1 MYFSYYIIYLYRYT
15 AKTIL
20 CIAGDRRCTVKKEGE
35 EMFKKKESSAPKQV
49 KAINPML
56 ILVAF
61 LVVAAIATYLVP
73 AGTFDRVAND
83 VTGYSMVDPGSYHH
97 VAQNPIKIF
106 DFFMAIPNGLAGS
119 GGLIFFILIVGGALQ
134 VIQATGAIDIGLKNL
149 IKKFAG
155 KENLLLIA
163 ILLTF
168 GLLSCFAA
176 TSEEFLAFMPLIY
189 MVCLG
194 LGFDSMVA
202 AFLVL
207 GASSIG
213 YCGGMTNA
221 YTVGVAQT
229 IAELPMFSGIGYRA
243 VVFVV
248 FEIVSI
254 IWLCAYT
261 TKIRKNPEKSL
272 MYEIDSQY
280 RTALD
285 LSDIPPMTTRHKLV
299 LLTFILGIAAM
310 VWGILARGFYLTEM
324 GAVFIIMTV
333 AAGIVGGLD
342 GNQIC
347 NEFVEGTKSLLW
359 VGLVMGLCKGVTN
372 VLTDANIIDTVIN
385 VMASLLH
392 GLPQTISACAMFAV
406 QDIINFVI
414 PSGSGQAAVTMPLM
428 VPLGD
433 LLGINR
439 QLNVLAF
446 QFGDSLSNMVTPA
459 GAKLMAGIAMC
470 HIPYRKWL
478 KFFLPCFALWCVTS
492 FALLIIATLI
502 NYGPF

>member
-1 MYFSYYIIYLYRYT
+1 
-15 AKTIL
+15 
-20 CIAGDRRCTVKKEGE
+20 
-35 EMFKKKESSAPKQV
+35 MFKKKKASAPKQI

-56 ILVAF
+56 ILVIF
-61 LVVAAIATYLVP
+61 LAIAAIATYIVP
-73 AGTFDRVAND
+73 AGSFDRVANSA
-83 VTGYSMVDPGSYHH
+83 TGYSMVNPGSYHS
-97 VAQNPIKIF
+97 VAQNPISIF
-106 DFFMAIPNGLAGS
+106 GFFMAVPKGLTDS

-163 ILLTF
+163 ILIAF
-168 GLLSCFAA
+168 GLLSAFAA

-207 GASSIG
+207 GSSSIG
-213 YCGGMTNA
+213 YCSGMTNA

-229 IAELPMFSGIGYRA
+229 IAQLPMFSGIGYRA

-248 FEIVSI
+248 FEAVSI
-254 IWLCAYT
+254 VWLCIYAG
-261 TKIRKNPEKSL
+261 KIRKTPAKSL
-272 MYEIDSQY
+272 MFDIDSQY
-280 RTALD
+280 RTPLD
-285 LSDIPPMTTRHKLV
+285 LSNIPPMTMRHKLV
-299 LLTFILGIAAM
+299 LLTFVIGIAVM
-310 VWGILARGFYLTEM
+310 IWGILVKGFYLTEM
-324 GAVFIIMTV
+324 GGVFMIMTV
-333 AAGIVGGLD
+333 VSGLVGGLD

-372 VLTDANIIDTVIN
+372 ILTDANIIDTLIN
-385 VMASLLH
+385 VMAGLLH
-392 GLPQTISACAMFAV
+392 GVPHTIAACAMFAV
-406 QDIINFVI
+406 QDIINFFI

-428 VPLGD
+428 TPLGD
-433 LLGINR
+433 LLGIHR
-439 QLNVLAF
+439 QVNVLAF

-470 HIPYRKWL
+470 HIPYRRWL
-478 KFFLPCFALWCVTS
+478 KFFLPCFGLWWLTS
-492 FALLIIATLI
+492 FVLLVVATLI

>member
-1 MYFSYYIIYLYRYT
+1 MFI
-15 AKTIL
+15 
-20 CIAGDRRCTVKKEGE
+20 KKEN
-35 EMFKKKESSAPKQV
+35 SAPKQM
-49 KAINPML
+49 KAINPMI
-56 ILVAF
+56 ILAAF
-61 LVVAAIATYLVP
+61 LVISAIATYIVP
-73 AGTFDRVAND
+73 AGSFDRVANES
-83 VTGYSMVDPGSYHH
+83 TGYSMVDPGSYHH
-97 VAQNPIKIF
+97 VARNPIQIF
-106 DFFMAIPNGLAGS
+106 DFFMAVPKGLSGS
-119 GGLIFFILIVGGALQ
+119 GSLIFFLLIVGGALQ
-134 VIQATGAIDIGLKNL
+134 VIQATGTIDIGLKNL

-155 KENLLLIA
+155 KESLLLVA
-163 ILLTF
+163 ILFTF

-194 LGFDSMVA
+194 LGYDSMVA

-243 VVFVV
+243 VVFIV

-254 IWLCAYT
+254 IWICIYAG
-261 TKIRKNPEKSL
+261 KIRKDPQKSL
-272 MYEIDSQY
+272 MYEIDKQY
-280 RTALD
+280 RTNLE
-285 LSDIPPMTTRHKLV
+285 LSDILPMTLRHKLV
-299 LLTFILGIAAM
+299 LLIFILGIAAM
-310 VWGILARGFYLTEM
+310 AWGILAKGFYVTEM
-324 GAVFIIMTV
+324 AAVFIIV
-333 AAGIVGGLD
+333 ALVAGVVGGLD
-342 GNQIC
+342 ANQIC

-359 VGLVMGLCKGVTN
+359 VGLVMGLCKGLTN
-372 VLTDANIIDTVIN
+372 VLTDASIIDTIIN
-385 VMASLLH
+385 AMAGLLH
-392 GLPQTISACAMFAV
+392 GLPKASAACAMFAV
-406 QDIINFVI
+406 QDIINFVV

-433 LLGINR
+433 LLGIKR
-439 QLNVLAF
+439 QINVLAF

-470 HIPYRKWL
+470 HIPYKKWL
-478 KFFLPCFALWCVTS
+478 RFFLPCFGIWWCVS
-492 FALLIIATLI
+492 FLLLIVATFI

>member
-1 MYFSYYIIYLYRYT
+1 MY
-15 AKTIL
+15 
-20 CIAGDRRCTVKKEGE
+20 
-35 EMFKKKESSAPKQV
+35 KKKGKTVPKWV

-61 LVVAAIATYLVP
+61 LVIAAIATYLVP
-73 AGTFDRVAND
+73 AGSLDRFENEI
-83 VTGYSMVDPGSYHH
+83 TGYSIVDPDSYRH

-106 DFFMAIPNGLAGS
+106 GFFMAVPNGLASS
-119 GGLIFFILIVGGALQ
+119 GNLIFFILIVGGALQ

-194 LGFDSMVA
+194 LGFDSLIA

-207 GASSIG
+207 GSSSIG

-221 YTVGVAQT
+221 YTVGVSQT

-243 VVFVV
+243 VAFIV
-248 FEIVSI
+248 FEIVSM
-254 IWLCAYT
+254 IWLCTYAN
-261 TKIRKNPEKSL
+261 KIRKNPEKSL

-285 LSDIPPMTTRHKLV
+285 LSDIPPMTMRHKLV
-299 LLTFILGIAAM
+299 LLTFILGIVSM
-310 VWGILARGFYLTEM
+310 VWGILTRGFYLTEM
-324 GAVFIIMTV
+324 GAVFMIMTV
-333 AAGIVGGLD
+333 TAGVVGGLN

-372 VLTDANIIDTVIN
+372 ILTEANIIDTIIN
-385 VMASLLH
+385 ALASLLH
-392 GLPQTISACAMFAV
+392 GLPRTVAACAMFAV
-406 QDIINFVI
+406 QDVINFVI

-428 VPLGD
+428 IPLGD

-439 QLNVLAF
+439 QVNVLAF

-470 HIPYRKWL
+470 NIPYKKWL
-478 KFFLPCFALWCVTS
+478 KFFLPCFALWWIIS
-492 FALLIIATLI
+492 FILLTIATLI

>member
-1 MYFSYYIIYLYRYT
+1 
-15 AKTIL
+15 
-20 CIAGDRRCTVKKEGE
+20 
-35 EMFKKKESSAPKQV
+35 MFRKRESIETKQV

-56 ILVAF
+56 ILAAF
-61 LVVAAIATYLVP
+61 LVVAAIATYIIP
-73 AGTFDRVAND
+73 AGSFDRVANEA
-83 VTGYSMVDPGSYHH
+83 TGYSMVDPASFHR

-106 DFFMAIPNGLAGS
+106 DFFMAVPNGLAGS
-119 GGLIFFILIVGGALQ
+119 GNLIFFLLIVGGTLQ
-134 VIQATGAIDIGLKNL
+134 VIQATGVIEIGLKNL

-163 ILLTF
+163 ILFTF

-243 VVFVV
+243 IVFIV
-248 FEIVSI
+248 FEVVSI
-254 IWLCAYT
+254 IWICVYA
-261 TKIRKNPEKSL
+261 TKIRKDPQKSL
-272 MYEIDSQY
+272 MYEIDKQY
-280 RTALD
+280 RAELD
-285 LSDIPPMTTRHKLV
+285 LSDIPPMTIRHKLV
-299 LLTFILGIAAM
+299 LLTFVLGTAVM
-310 VWGILARGFYLTEM
+310 VWGILEKGFYLTEM
-324 GAVFIIMTV
+324 GGVFIIMTII
-333 AAGIVGGLD
+333 AGVVGGLEA
-342 GNQIC
+342 NQIC

-359 VGLVMGLCKGVTN
+359 VGLVMGLCKGLTN
-372 VLTDANIIDTVIN
+372 VLTDANVIDTIIN
-385 VMASLLH
+385 AMAGLLN
-392 GLPQTISACAMFAV
+392 GLPKTVAACAMFAV
-406 QDIINFVI
+406 QDIINLVV

-439 QLNVLAF
+439 QVNVLAF
-446 QFGDSLSNMVTPA
+446 QFGDALSNMVTPA

-470 HIPYRKWL
+470 HIPYKKWL
-478 KFFLPCFALWCVTS
+478 KFFLPCFALWWVTS
-492 FALLIIATLI
+492 FVLLIVATLI

>member
-1 MYFSYYIIYLYRYT
+1 
-15 AKTIL
+15 
-20 CIAGDRRCTVKKEGE
+20 
-35 EMFKKKESSAPKQV
+35 MFKKKKASAPKQI

-56 ILVAF
+56 ILVIF
-61 LVVAAIATYLVP
+61 LVIAAVATYIVP
-73 AGTFDRVAND
+73 AGSFDRVANSA
-83 VTGYSMVDPGSYHH
+83 TGYSMVNPGSYHR
-97 VAQNPIKIF
+97 VAQNPISIF
-106 DFFMAIPNGLAGS
+106 GFFMAVPKGLTDS

-163 ILLTF
+163 ILVAF
-168 GLLSCFAA
+168 GLLSAFAA

-207 GASSIG
+207 GSSSIG
-213 YCGGMTNA
+213 YCSGMTNA

-229 IAELPMFSGIGYRA
+229 IAQLPMFSGIGYRA

-248 FEIVSI
+248 FEAVSI
-254 IWLCAYT
+254 IWLCIYA
-261 TKIRKNPEKSL
+261 TKIRKTPAKSL
-272 MYEIDSQY
+272 MFDIDSQY
-280 RTALD
+280 RAPLD
-285 LSDIPPMTTRHKLV
+285 LSNIPPMTIRHKLV
-299 LLTFILGIAAM
+299 LLTFVAGIAVM
-310 VWGILARGFYLTEM
+310 IWGILVKGFYLTEM
-324 GAVFIIMTV
+324 GGVFMIMTV
-333 AAGIVGGLD
+333 VSGIIGGLD
-342 GNQIC
+342 GNRIC

-372 VLTDANIIDTVIN
+372 ILTDANIIDTLIN
-385 VMASLLH
+385 VMASMLH
-392 GLPQTISACAMFAV
+392 GVPHTIAACAMFAV
-406 QDIINFVI
+406 QDIINFFI

-428 VPLGD
+428 TPLGD
-433 LLGINR
+433 LLGIHR
-439 QLNVLAF
+439 QVNVLAF

-470 HIPYRKWL
+470 HIPYKRWL
-478 KFFLPCFALWCVTS
+478 KFFLPCFALWWLTS
-492 FALLIIATLI
+492 FVLLIIATLI

>member
-1 MYFSYYIIYLYRYT
+1 
-15 AKTIL
+15 
-20 CIAGDRRCTVKKEGE
+20 
-35 EMFKKKESSAPKQV
+35 MFKKKERSVQKQV

-56 ILVAF
+56 ILIVF
-61 LVVAAIATYLVP
+61 LAVAAIATYIVP
-73 AGTFDRVAND
+73 AGAFERTANEA
-83 VTGYSMVDPGSYHH
+83 TGYSMVDPESYHRM
-97 VAQNPIKIF
+97 ARNPIKLF
-106 DFFMAIPNGLAGS
+106 EFFMAIPNGLAGS
-119 GGLIFFILIVGGALQ
+119 GSLIFFILIVGGALQ
-134 VIQATGAIDIGLKNL
+134 VIQASGAIDIGLKNL

-155 KENLLLIA
+155 KENLLLIV
-163 ILLTF
+163 ILFIF

-248 FEIVSI
+248 FEIVSMV
-254 IWLCAYT
+254 WLCAYAK
-261 TKIRKNPEKSL
+261 KIRKNPEKSL
-272 MYEIDSQY
+272 MFEIDKQH
-280 RTALD
+280 RMPLD
-285 LSDIPPMTTRHKLV
+285 LSDIPPMTMRHKLV
-299 LLTFILGIAAM
+299 LLTFILGVAAM
-310 VWGILARGFYLTEM
+310 VWGILVKGFYLTEM
-324 GAVFIIMTV
+324 GGVFIIMTLV
-333 AAGIVGGLD
+333 AGIVGGLN

-372 VLTDANIIDTVIN
+372 ILTDANIIDTIIH
-385 VMASLLH
+385 VMAGMLH
-392 GLPQTISACAMFAV
+392 GLPQTIAACAMFVV

-439 QLNVLAF
+439 QINVLAF

-470 HIPYRKWL
+470 NIPYRKWL

-492 FALLIIATLI
+492 FVLLIIATLI